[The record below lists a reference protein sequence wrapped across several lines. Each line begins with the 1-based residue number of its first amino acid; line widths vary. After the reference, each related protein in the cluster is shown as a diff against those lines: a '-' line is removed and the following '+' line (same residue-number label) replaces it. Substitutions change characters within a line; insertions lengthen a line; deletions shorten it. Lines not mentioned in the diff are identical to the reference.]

1 MYLSKYLKAYPSKTQ
16 PDQILLYSTVRG
28 STAMVPAELYLSALR
43 GELSEPE
50 QQTLKKLGMMVDDLD
65 EERDLMRGS
74 LERMNQRS
82 RRFDAMIILNL
93 DCNLECVYCY
103 EENFRVAQYMSPE
116 TAKLVVERLREQM
129 VAGMDVAVSFYGG
142 EPLLSEDLIR
152 EISLPLQEAA
162 QQNNVRF
169 SFSLVTNGTL
179 LTRETALR
187 LLPLGLKAAKF
198 TLDGPPEIHDRQR
211 PYASGSGSF
220 DTILDNL
227 AEICDLLAIQLSG
240 NFYRE
245 EYRLFPKVLDRMV
258 ERGITPEKMK
268 LVQFAPVLPKAGCA
282 EYSSGC
288 ACTSDPW
295 LMEAATYLREEIMR
309 RGFPTPKPAVSA
321 CMVELNNNLVVNY
334 DGTLYKC
341 PGLMG
346 WEGYSM
352 GTLAGGSTDYS
363 ESHALRNWQNET
375 CLDCA
380 YLPICFG
387 GCRFLNLL
395 QGKGVAEVDCRRAF
409 LDATLESTLLQNIK
423 YAPPAVPSRPVSD

>member
-1 MYLSKYLKAYPSKTQ
+1 MYLSKYLKAYPSRSK

-28 STAMVPAELYLSALR
+28 STALVPADLYLSALR
-43 GELSEPE
+43 GELSEAE
-50 QQTLKKLGMMVDDLD
+50 QQTLKKLGMMVDDLE
-65 EERDLMRGS
+65 EERDFMRDA

-93 DCNLECVYCY
+93 DCNLDCVYCY
-103 EENFRVAQYMSPE
+103 EGNFRAAQYMSPE
-116 TAKLVVERLREQM
+116 TARLVVDRLRERM
-129 VAGMDVAVSFYGG
+129 VAGMDVAASFYGG

-152 EISLPLQEAA
+152 EISLPLLETA
-162 QQNNVRF
+162 QQNNVSF
-169 SFSLVTNGTL
+169 TFSLVTNGTL

-227 AEICDLLAIQLSG
+227 AEICDLVAIQLSG

-245 EYRLFPKVLDRMV
+245 EYRLFPKVLDLMV
-258 ERGITPEKMK
+258 ERGIAPEKIK
-268 LVQFAPVLPKAGCA
+268 QVQFAPVLPKAGCA

-295 LMEAATYLREEIMR
+295 LMEAATYLREETMR
-309 RGFPTPKPAVSA
+309 RGFPASKLSVSA

-341 PGLMG
+341 PGFMG
-346 WEGYSM
+346 WEGFCI
-352 GTLAGGSTDYS
+352 GTLADGSADYS

-387 GCRFLNLL
+387 GCRFLKLL
-395 QGKGVAEVDCRRAF
+395 QGKGVAEVDCRQAF
-409 LDATLESTLLQNIK
+409 WDATLETMLIQNMK
-423 YAPPAVPSRPVSD
+423 YAQPPVPSRPVGD